1 MTEQRSRSNLI
12 FTENI
17 CKKDIVTVNQRS
29 NANLIFCYMLNCNIT
44 VFPFPLSSNSHIFWI
59 FILSFHLSPS
69 SLTQFLSLSSVWEY
83 RKYTT
88 IKDQREKS
96 EIARLLTSIAD
107 ITAVYISENTSGKY
121 CLIAGQGGTLIKHS
135 YYKEWVSRQHI

>member
-1 MTEQRSRSNLI
+1 M
-12 FTENI
+12 
-17 CKKDIVTVNQRS
+17 
-29 NANLIFCYMLNCNIT
+29 
-44 VFPFPLSSNSHIFWI
+44 
-59 FILSFHLSPS
+59 SPS

-121 CLIAGQGGTLIKHS
+121 CLIAGQGGTLIKQLLQRMGKQIAYMISSLSHLGILES
-135 YYKEWVSRQHI
+135 SFMLIIFN